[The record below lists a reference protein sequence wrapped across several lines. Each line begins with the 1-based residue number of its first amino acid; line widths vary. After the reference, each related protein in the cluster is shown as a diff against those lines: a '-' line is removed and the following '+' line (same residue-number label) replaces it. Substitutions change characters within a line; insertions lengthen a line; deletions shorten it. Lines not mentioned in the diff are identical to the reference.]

1 MATAAKPQRQSRMS
15 VAEAAEYHHCSQ
27 RTIRRAI
34 HDGRLRAYRV
44 GPRLIR
50 IDPADLDRMA
60 QLIPAA
66 GGGHAS

>member
-1 MATAAKPQRQSRMS
+1 MATAAKPQRQPRMS
-15 VAEAAEYHHCSQ
+15 VAEAADHHCCSE

-34 HDGRLRAYRV
+34 RDGRLRAYRV

-60 QLIPAA
+60 RLIPAA
-66 GGGHAS
+66 GNGA

>member
-1 MATAAKPQRQSRMS
+1 MATAAKPQRQPRMS
-15 VAEAAEYHHCSQ
+15 VAEAADYHRCSE

-34 HDGRLRAYRV
+34 RDGRLRAYRV

-60 QLIPAA
+60 RLIPAA
-66 GGGHAS
+66 DNGA